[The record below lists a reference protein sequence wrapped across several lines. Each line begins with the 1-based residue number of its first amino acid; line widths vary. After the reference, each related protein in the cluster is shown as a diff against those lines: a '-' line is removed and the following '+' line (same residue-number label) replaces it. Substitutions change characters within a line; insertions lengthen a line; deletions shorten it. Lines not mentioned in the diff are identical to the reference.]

1 MTENS
6 YGAGIQCSGATLSV
20 SPFATTSVSIKRP
33 QDYIFHTPVY
43 NEATDD
49 DGNLTHAGEIL
60 YFRENYSGNKDS
72 TSFNFGIAATISVP
86 LDKRF
91 QNACLKSATTQE
103 KIMRQQLSTARLN
116 YELARLKNC
125 PELRVIGAEYSPE
138 SEYFDL
144 CSDIVSKPKMNQ
156 VIPHTHKIELNK

>member
-1 MTENS
+1 MTENT
-6 YGAGIQCSGATLSV
+6 YGNGIKCSGATLSI
-20 SPFATTSVSIKRP
+20 SPFATTSVAVKRP

-43 NEATDD
+43 NEATDS
-49 DGNLTHAGEIL
+49 DGNLTNAGEIL
-60 YFRENYSGNKDS
+60 YYRENYSGNKDS

-91 QNACLKSATTQE
+91 QNACLNSATTQE

-125 PELRVIGAEYSPE
+125 HELRVIGAEFAPDSP
-138 SEYFDL
+138 YFGL
-144 CSDIVSKPKMNQ
+144 CEDIISKPKMNQ